1 MKRVGILLLQ
11 LLITMAGLWYV
22 FHDPQKRAQIADAM
36 RYASKLGLLGWVLL
50 QCSRS
55 VCPGALADSFSDAVC
70 AFARLSS
77 PPPNA
82 TVRTVGLR
90 LASRVVTAL
99 FSTPTDGSR
108 VSALVWLLG
117 NAFGKA
123 FCGHQ
128 SDLSRDHASPGVSFV
143 AYHVLVEATSL
154 QPAALRTAQWQLLVQ
169 AIEPHVRPLG
179 CVPFPHAQTRRPE

>member
-1 MKRVGILLLQ
+1 MHCE
-11 LLITMAGLWYV
+11 M
-22 FHDPQKRAQIADAM
+22 P
-36 RYASKLGLLGWVLL
+36 ASWWLLGWGLL

-55 VCPGALADSFSDAVC
+55 VCHRALADSFSDAVC

-82 TVRTVGLR
+82 TVQTVGLR

-99 FSTPTDGSR
+99 FSTPTDGFR

-123 FCGHQ
+123 FCGHA
-128 SDLSRDHASPGVSFV
+128 SDLSRDRASPGVSFV

-154 QPAALRTAQWQLLVQ
+154 QPAALRTTQWQLPVQ
-169 AIEPHVRPLG
+169 AIEPHVHPLG
-179 CVPFPHAQTRRPE
+179 CVPFPHAQTRPLEWKEICLRVHLHAPFRLRLLLA

>member
-1 MKRVGILLLQ
+1 MSFTIHKSERKSQMQCDMPVSWGYLAGFCYSAVEVFAPVRWQIL
-11 LLITMAGLWYV
+11 
-22 FHDPQKRAQIADAM
+22 
-36 RYASKLGLLGWVLL
+36 
-50 QCSRS
+50 
-55 VCPGALADSFSDAVC
+55 FSDAVC